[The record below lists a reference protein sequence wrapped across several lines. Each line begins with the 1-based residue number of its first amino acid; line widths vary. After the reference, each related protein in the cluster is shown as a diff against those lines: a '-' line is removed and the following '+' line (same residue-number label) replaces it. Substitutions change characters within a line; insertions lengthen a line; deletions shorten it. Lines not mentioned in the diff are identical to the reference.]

1 MCGSSAHAGTIKIN
15 FSHVKKIFRFLLLF
29 SVTFS
34 FCSSPNR
41 KNDTSLND
49 SLSLDEIARAAEI
62 PVLTMLEPGEIH
74 VTDDAFGPT
83 TSLTGIPIE
92 TKEITRAVQ
101 LLVKNNYLI
110 LKNQRPDSLFMIF
123 ELPEMKC
130 VAAFGRTGRGP
141 DEFGFPEIV
150 KTEEDSILFY
160 IYEPLSDKVFKVA
173 KERMIPEYY
182 LTLPKQEHFGDKH
195 IVFLNDRTALYAAS
209 TSKGKN
215 IYYFNKDSVPT
226 EKSISDLAIPGFKG
240 SWTTWTGDF
249 GTNFT
254 YGRIAYA
261 YKYFKRLRI
270 IDMNNMNQ
278 REIIFDAD
286 ELAKGQNDIQNL
298 EPTNITH
305 FWGMSPGQ
313 RHFWLAYS
321 GRTPV
326 DVQQA
331 NKSNNKFIFIEKYDW
346 NGNPVKRYRLDDW
359 GYFCVDEKNET
370 LYLSSTAGI
379 FSLLKYDL

>member
-1 MCGSSAHAGTIKIN
+1 MKLVFRLLILYS
-15 FSHVKKIFRFLLLF
+15 VIFC
-29 SVTFS
+29 
-34 FCSSPNR
+34 FCSGPNR
-41 KNDTSLND
+41 KNEASLHD
-49 SLSLDEIARAAEI
+49 SLSVDEIERRDEI
-62 PVLTMLEPGEIH
+62 PPLSILEPGEIH

-83 TSLTGIPIE
+83 ISLAGIPLE

-101 LLVKNNYLI
+101 LLVKDNYLI
-110 LKNQRPDSLFMIF
+110 LQNRRPDSLFMIF

-141 DEFGFPEIV
+141 DEFGFPSIV

-160 IYEPLSDKVFKVA
+160 IYEQVSDKVYKVA

-182 LTLPKQEHFGDKH
+182 LTLPKQEQFGDKH
-195 IVFLNDRTALYAAS
+195 IVFHDDKTAWYAAS
-209 TSKGKN
+209 TTKGKN
-215 IYYFNKDSVPT
+215 IYYFNKDSVPN
-226 EKSISDLAIPGFKG
+226 EKSIADLAIPRLKG
-240 SWTTWTGDF
+240 SWTTYTGDF

-278 REIIFDAD
+278 REIIFEAE

-305 FWGMSPGQ
+305 FWGMSSGD
-313 RHFWLAYS
+313 RHFWMAYS

-331 NKSNNKFIFIEKYDW
+331 NRSNNKFIYIEKYDW

-379 FSLLKYDL
+379 FSILKYDLSENNEVEKE

>member
-1 MCGSSAHAGTIKIN
+1 MKLVFRLLILYS
-15 FSHVKKIFRFLLLF
+15 VIFC
-29 SVTFS
+29 
-34 FCSSPNR
+34 FCSGPNR
-41 KNDTSLND
+41 KNEASLHD
-49 SLSLDEIARAAEI
+49 SLSVDLIEGTAEI
-62 PVLTMLEPGEIH
+62 PPLTTLEPGEIH

-83 TSLTGIPIE
+83 ISLAGIPLE

-101 LLVKNNYLI
+101 LLVKDNYLI
-110 LKNQRPDSLFMIF
+110 LQNRRPDSLFMIF

-130 VAAFGRTGRGP
+130 VTAFGRTGRGP
-141 DEFGFPEIV
+141 DEFGFPKIV

-160 IYEPLSDKVFKVA
+160 IYEQVSDKVYKVA

-182 LTLPKQEHFGDKH
+182 LTLPKQEQFGDKQ
-195 IVFLNDRTALYAAS
+195 IVFSDDRTAWYAAS
-209 TSKGKN
+209 TSRGKN
-215 IYYFNKDSVPT
+215 IYYFNKDSVPG
-226 EKSISDLAIPGFKG
+226 EKSIADLAIPRMKG
-240 SWTTWTGDF
+240 SWTTYTGDF

-278 REIIFDAD
+278 REIIFEAE

-305 FWGMSPGQ
+305 FWGMSSGD
-313 RHFWLAYS
+313 RHFWMAYS

-331 NKSNNKFIFIEKYDW
+331 NRSNNKFIFIEKYDW

-379 FSLLKYDL
+379 FSILKYDLSVNEVKGTE

>member
-1 MCGSSAHAGTIKIN
+1 MM
-15 FSHVKKIFRFLLLF
+15 KKTFRLLILF
-29 SVTFS
+29 SVTF
-34 FCSSPNR
+34 CCCASPNR
-41 KNDTSLND
+41 KNEVSLND
-49 SLSLDEIARAAEI
+49 SLSIDEIGRTAEY
-62 PVLTMLEPGEIH
+62 PPLPPLEPGEIH
-74 VTDDAFGPT
+74 VTDDAFGPAI
-83 TSLTGIPIE
+83 SLTGMPLE
-92 TKEITRAVQ
+92 TKEITRAVH
-101 LLVKNNYLI
+101 LLVKDDYLI
-110 LKNQRPDSLFMIF
+110 LQNQRPDSLFMIF

-141 DEFGFPEIV
+141 DEFGFPKIV

-160 IYEPLSDKVFKVA
+160 IYEQVTDKVYKVA
-173 KERMIPEYY
+173 KERMIPECY
-182 LTLPKQEHFGDKH
+182 LTLPKQEHFGDKQ
-195 IVFLNDRTALYAAS
+195 IVFFDDRTAWYAAS
-209 TSKGKN
+209 TSRGKN
-215 IYYFNKDSVPT
+215 IYYFNNDSLPN
-226 EKSISDLAIPGFKG
+226 EKSMADLAIPRLKG
-240 SWTTWTGDF
+240 SWTTYTGDF
-249 GTNFT
+249 GTNFAC
-254 YGRIAYA
+254 GRIAYA

-270 IDMNNMNQ
+270 IDMSNMNQ

-313 RHFWLAYS
+313 RHFWMAYS

-331 NKSNNKFIFIEKYDW
+331 NRSNNKFIFIEKYDW

-359 GYFCVDEKNET
+359 GYFCVDEKNKT

-379 FSLLKYDL
+379 FSILKYDLSENGETGID

>member
-1 MCGSSAHAGTIKIN
+1 
-15 FSHVKKIFRFLLLF
+15 VIFC
-29 SVTFS
+29 
-34 FCSSPNR
+34 FCSGPNR
-41 KNDTSLND
+41 KNEASLND
-49 SLSLDEIARAAEI
+49 SLHLDEIDGTAEI
-62 PVLTMLEPGEIH
+62 PPLTTLEPGEIH

-83 TSLTGIPIE
+83 ISLTGIPLE

-101 LLVKNNYLI
+101 MLVKDNYLI
-110 LKNQRPDSLFMIF
+110 LQNKRPDSLFMIF
-123 ELPEMKC
+123 ELSEMKC

-141 DEFGFPEIV
+141 DEFGFPKIV

-160 IYEPLSDKVFKVA
+160 IYEQGSDKVYKVA
-173 KERMIPEYY
+173 KDRMIPEYY
-182 LTLPKQEHFGDKH
+182 LTLPKQEQFGDKK
-195 IVFLNDRTALYAAS
+195 IVFSDDRTAWYAAS
-209 TSKGKN
+209 TSRGKN
-215 IYYFNKDSVPT
+215 IYYFNKDSVPG
-226 EKSISDLAIPGFKG
+226 EKSIADLAIPRLKG

-278 REIIFDAD
+278 REIIFEAE

-305 FWGMSPGQ
+305 FWGMSTGD
-313 RHFWLAYS
+313 RHFWMAYS

-331 NKSNNKFIFIEKYDW
+331 NRSNNKFIFIEKYDW

-370 LYLSSTAGI
+370 LYLSSTEGI
-379 FSLLKYDL
+379 FSILKYDLSENDEPVSE

>member
-1 MCGSSAHAGTIKIN
+1 MKL
-15 FSHVKKIFRFLLLF
+15 IFRLLILY
-29 SVTFS
+29 SVIFC
-34 FCSSPNR
+34 FCSGPNR
-41 KNDTSLND
+41 KNEASLHD
-49 SLSLDEIARAAEI
+49 SLSVDLIEGTAEI
-62 PVLTMLEPGEIH
+62 PPLTTLEPGEIH

-83 TSLTGIPIE
+83 ISLAGIPLE

-101 LLVKNNYLI
+101 LLVKDNYLI
-110 LKNQRPDSLFMIF
+110 LQNRRPDSLFMIF

-130 VAAFGRTGRGP
+130 VTAFGRTGRGP
-141 DEFGFPEIV
+141 DEFGFPKIV

-160 IYEPLSDKVFKVA
+160 IYEQVSDKVYKVA

-182 LTLPKQEHFGDKH
+182 LTLPKQEQFGDKQ
-195 IVFLNDRTALYAAS
+195 IVFSDDRTAWYAAS
-209 TSKGKN
+209 TSRGKN
-215 IYYFNKDSVPT
+215 IYYFNKDSVPG
-226 EKSISDLAIPGFKG
+226 EKSIADLAIPRMKG
-240 SWTTWTGDF
+240 SWTTYTGDF

-278 REIIFDAD
+278 REIIFEAE

-305 FWGMSPGQ
+305 FWGMSPGD
-313 RHFWLAYS
+313 RHFWMAYS

-331 NKSNNKFIFIEKYDW
+331 NRSNNKFIFIEKYDW

-379 FSLLKYDL
+379 FSILKYDLSVNEVKGTE

>member
-1 MCGSSAHAGTIKIN
+1 MKL
-15 FSHVKKIFRFLLLF
+15 IFRLLILI
-29 SVTFS
+29 SVTFC
-34 FCSSPNR
+34 FCSGPGR
-41 KNDTSLND
+41 KNEASLND
-49 SLSLDEIARAAEI
+49 SLSVDEIEGAAVI
-62 PVLTMLEPGEIH
+62 PPLTKLEPGEIY

-83 TSLTGIPIE
+83 ISLTGIPLE
-92 TKEITRAVQ
+92 TKEITQAVQ
-101 LLVKNNYLI
+101 ILVKDNYLI
-110 LKNQRPDSLFMIF
+110 LQNRRPDSLFMIF

-130 VAAFGRTGRGP
+130 VSAFGRTGRGP
-141 DEFGFPEIV
+141 DEFGFPRIV

-160 IYEPLSDKVFKVA
+160 IYEQVSDKVYKVA

-182 LTLPKQEHFGDKH
+182 LTLPKQEQFGDKQ
-195 IVFLNDRTALYAAS
+195 IVFRDDRTAWYAAS
-209 TSKGKN
+209 TSRGKN
-215 IYYFNKDSVPT
+215 IYYFNKDSVPG
-226 EKSISDLAIPGFKG
+226 EKSIADLAIPRLKG
-240 SWTTWTGDF
+240 SWTTYTGDF

-278 REIIFDAD
+278 REIIFEAE

-305 FWGMSPGQ
+305 FWGMSPGD
-313 RHFWLAYS
+313 RHFWMAYS

-331 NKSNNKFIFIEKYDW
+331 NRSNNKFIFIEKYDW

-379 FSLLKYDL
+379 FSILKYDLSENEEMKTE

>member
-1 MCGSSAHAGTIKIN
+1 MKLVFRLLILYS
-15 FSHVKKIFRFLLLF
+15 VIFC
-29 SVTFS
+29 
-34 FCSSPNR
+34 FCSGPNR
-41 KNDTSLND
+41 KNEASLHD
-49 SLSLDEIARAAEI
+49 SLSVDLIEGTAEI
-62 PVLTMLEPGEIH
+62 PPLTTLEPGEIH

-83 TSLTGIPIE
+83 ISLAGIPLE

-101 LLVKNNYLI
+101 LLVKDNYLI
-110 LKNQRPDSLFMIF
+110 LQNRRPDSLFMIF

-130 VAAFGRTGRGP
+130 VTAFGRTGRGP
-141 DEFGFPEIV
+141 DEFGFPKIV

-160 IYEPLSDKVFKVA
+160 IYEQVSDKVYKVA

-182 LTLPKQEHFGDKH
+182 LTLPKQEQFGDKQ
-195 IVFLNDRTALYAAS
+195 IVFSDDRTAWYAAS
-209 TSKGKN
+209 TSRGKN
-215 IYYFNKDSVPT
+215 IYYFNKDSVPG
-226 EKSISDLAIPGFKG
+226 EKSIADLAIPRMKG
-240 SWTTWTGDF
+240 SWTTYTGDF

-278 REIIFDAD
+278 REIIFEAE

-305 FWGMSPGQ
+305 FWGMSPGD
-313 RHFWLAYS
+313 RHFWMAYS

-331 NKSNNKFIFIEKYDW
+331 NRSNNKFIFIEKYDW

-379 FSLLKYDL
+379 FSILKYDLSVNEVKGTE